1 MKEKVIDYLKKYK
14 YPLIIFA
21 VGLCLLLPESFASTN
36 EQKSEK
42 SEETSLQTL
51 LSMSE
56 GAGDTYV
63 LVSDKGVVVVSE
75 GAEKPLV
82 KLNIINAVKA
92 YTGFSAD
99 RITVLKMVN

>member
-1 MKEKVIDYLKKYK
+1 MIDYLKKYK

-21 VGLCLLLPESFASTN
+21 VGLCLLLPESFASSN
-36 EQKSEK
+36 EQKSED
-42 SEETSLQTL
+42 TSLQTL

-56 GAGDTYV
+56 GAGETYV
-63 LVSDKGVVVVSE
+63 LVSEKGVVVVSE